1 MNTKITVIDSLMGSG
16 KSSWAIQ
23 HMNEDI
29 EGSFI
34 YITPFL
40 SEVQRIKDSCS
51 SKKFIEPKN
60 FGKGKLESFNELL
73 KKNRNIS
80 STHALF
86 KMADEDTKDL
96 IKANDYT
103 LILDEV
109 MDVVTQIPM
118 KKDDLPSLLELK
130 LITIHDNGVV
140 TWNDEE
146 YDGEY
151 NHIKTMC
158 KNNSVFMVN
167 NCLLMWTFPVEVF
180 KSFKEVYVLTYLFN
194 GQIQRYYY
202 DLYDVKYEYRSIA
215 LNNELNKYE
224 IVEYIDKYD
233 LSDVRKLIHIIE
245 EDDKLNRI
253 GDDKYS
259 FSKSWLSKKELMY
272 PTIVK
277 NMINYFKHR
286 CTGKSGDNMWCTF
299 KLYKGILSGKGY
311 TKGFV
316 SLGSRATNDYVDKKN
331 LAYCANIFLNPMMEH
346 FFTMNNVKVNEDIY
360 ALSEFIQWIWR
371 SQIRRGDEINLY
383 VPSSRMRSLLID
395 WLENVTLEVPK

>member
-23 HMNEDI
+23 GMNEDSD
-29 EGSFI
+29 GSYV

-40 SEVQRIKDSCS
+40 SEVQRIKDNCP
-51 SKKFIEPKN
+51 SKKFVEPKN
-60 FGKGKLESFNELL
+60 FGKGKLDSFNELL
-73 KKNRNIS
+73 KKNKNIS

-109 MDVVTQIPM
+109 MDVVTQIHM

-130 LITIHDNGVV
+130 LITIHENGVV
-140 TWNDEE
+140 TWNDED

-180 KSFKEVYVLTYLFN
+180 KSFKKVYVLTYMFN

-202 DLYDVKYEYRSIA
+202 DLYNVGYEYKSIA
-215 LNNELNKYE
+215 FNNELNKYG

-233 LSDVRKLIHIIE
+233 LSDVRKLVNLIS
-245 EDDKLNRI
+245 DNDKLNLV
-253 GDDKYS
+253 GDDKYA
-259 FSKSWLSKKELMY
+259 FSKSWLSRKELMY
-272 PTIVK
+272 PTVVK
-277 NMINYFKHR
+277 NLENYFRNR
-286 CTGKSGDNMWCTF
+286 CNGKTKDNMWATF
-299 KLYKGILSGKGY
+299 KDYKTNLSGCRY

-331 LAYCANIFLNPMMEH
+331 LAYCANIFLNPIIEN
-346 FFTMNNVKVNEDIY
+346 FFTMNNVKVDEDTY
-360 ALSEFIQWIWR
+360 ALSELIQWIWR

-383 VPSSRMRSLLID
+383 IPSSRMRNIFLK
-395 WLENVTLEVPK
+395 WLEY

>member
-1 MNTKITVIDSLMGSG
+1 MNKTKITVVDSIMGSG

-23 HMNEDI
+23 KMNEDHD
-29 EGSFI
+29 GNYI

-40 SEVQRIKDSCS
+40 SEVQRIKENCS
-51 SKKFIEPKN
+51 SKRFIEPKN
-60 FGKGKLESFNELL
+60 LGHGKLDSFNDLL
-73 KKNRNIS
+73 KKEKNIA

-86 KMADEDTKDL
+86 KMADEDTRDL

-130 LITIHDNGVV
+130 LITIHSNGIVE
-140 TWNDEE
+140 WNVDE

-151 NHIKTMC
+151 NHIKIMC

-167 NCLLMWTFPVEVF
+167 NCLLMWTFPVSVF
-180 KSFKEVYVLTYLFN
+180 QSFKEVYVLTYKFK

-202 DLYDVKYEYRSIA
+202 DLYNVEYEYKSIRYNNESSKYEM
-215 LNNELNKYE
+215 
-224 IVEYIDKYD
+224 VEYIEKDD
-233 LSDVRKLIHIIE
+233 LSKIKELIHIIPE
-245 EDDKLNRI
+245 KDKINRI
-253 GDDKYS
+253 GDDKYAL
-259 FSKSWLSKKELMY
+259 SKSWLSKKDIMY
-272 PTIVK
+272 STIVK
-277 NMINYFKHR
+277 NLENYFKNK
-286 CTGKSGDNMWCTF
+286 CKSKACDNMWCTF
-299 KLYKGILSGKGY
+299 KDYKGKLSGNRY

-331 LAYCANIFLNPMMEH
+331 LAYCANIFLNPMVEH
-346 FFTMNNVKVNEDIY
+346 FFTQNNVSVDEDTY
-360 ALSEFIQWIWR
+360 SLSEMIQWVWR

-383 VPSSRMRSLLID
+383 IPSSRMRNLFIN
-395 WLENVTLEVPK
+395 WLG

>member
-1 MNTKITVIDSLMGSG
+1 MGARITVIDSIMGSG

-23 HMNEDI
+23 QMNED
-29 EGSFI
+29 EDGSYV

-40 SEVQRIKDSCS
+40 TEVQRIKDNCQ
-51 SKKFIEPKN
+51 SKKFVEPKN
-60 FGKGKLESFNELL
+60 FGNGKLESFNELL
-73 KKNRNIS
+73 KRNRNIA

-86 KMADEDTKDL
+86 KMADDDTKEL

-109 MDVVTQIPM
+109 MDVVTQIHM

-140 TWNDEE
+140 TWNDDE

-151 NHIKTMC
+151 NHIKAMC

-180 KSFKEVYVLTYLFN
+180 KSFKEVYVLTYMFN

-202 DLYDVKYEYRSIA
+202 DLYNVNYEYKSIS
-215 LNNELNKYE
+215 LNKKLNKYE
-224 IVEYIDKYD
+224 VTDYISEYD
-233 LSDVRKLIHIIE
+233 LTKIRNLIHIIDGE
-245 EDDKLNRI
+245 DKLNKV

-259 FSKSWLSKKELMY
+259 FSKSWLAKKELMY

-277 NMINYFKHR
+277 NLENYFRNR
-286 CTGKSGDNMWCTF
+286 CNGKTKDNMWATF
-299 KLYKGILSGKGY
+299 KDYKGKLSGCRY

-331 LAYCANIFLNPMMEH
+331 LAYCANIFLNPIIEN
-346 FFTMNNVKVNEDIY
+346 FFTMNNVKVDEDTY
-360 ALSEFIQWIWR
+360 ALSELLQWIWR

-383 VPSSRMRSLLID
+383 IPSSRMRNLFVN
-395 WLENVTLEVPK
+395 WLK